1 MEKNNLNKKI
11 SECISEKMNYSG
23 ISLEFSTK
31 LIEEIKRD
39 AFIENIEEYIK
50 EDDLRTYIH
59 CTYMDNNMIL
69 YVLQRMLMDGEAE
82 VVFTDKATDK
92 DINYIKK
99 LAKFDFDTPRNST
112 TDKKEM
118 CHEEKEDLETFKA
131 MLNSGIQRLS
141 LEKEEVIKL
150 LDELYK

>member
-59 CTYMDNNMIL
+59 CTYMDNDMIL

-92 DINYIKK
+92 NINYIKK

-112 TDKKEM
+112 TDKKEI
-118 CHEEKEDLETFKA
+118 CPEEKEDLETFKA

-150 LDELYK
+150 LDEIYK

>member
-50 EDDLRTYIH
+50 DEDLRTYIH
-59 CTYMDNNMIL
+59 CTYMDNDMIL
-69 YVLQRMLMDGEAE
+69 YVLQRMLMNGEAE
-82 VVFTDKATDK
+82 VVFTDKANDK

-118 CHEEKEDLETFKA
+118 CFEEKEDLETFKA

-141 LEKEEVIKL
+141 LSKEEVIQL
-150 LDELYK
+150 LDEIYK

>member
-50 EDDLRTYIH
+50 DEDLRTYIH
-59 CTYMDNNMIL
+59 CTYMDNDMIL
-69 YVLQRMLMDGEAE
+69 YVLQRMLMNGEAE
-82 VVFTDKATDK
+82 VVFTDKANDK

-118 CHEEKEDLETFKA
+118 CFEEKEDLETFKA
-131 MLNSGIQRLS
+131 MLNSRIQRLS
-141 LEKEEVIKL
+141 LSKEEVIQL
-150 LDELYK
+150 LDEIYK

>member
-50 EDDLRTYIH
+50 DEDLRTYIH
-59 CTYMDNNMIL
+59 CTYMDNDMIL
-69 YVLQRMLMDGEAE
+69 YVLQRMLINGEAE
-82 VVFTDKATDK
+82 VVFTDKANDK

-118 CHEEKEDLETFKA
+118 CFEEKEDLETFKA

-141 LEKEEVIKL
+141 LSKEEVIQL
-150 LDELYK
+150 LDEIYK